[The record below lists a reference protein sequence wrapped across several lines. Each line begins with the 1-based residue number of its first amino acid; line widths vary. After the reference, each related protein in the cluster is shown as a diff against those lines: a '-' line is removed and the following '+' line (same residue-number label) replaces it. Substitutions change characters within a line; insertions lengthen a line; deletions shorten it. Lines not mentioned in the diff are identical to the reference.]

1 LRSAA
6 CGRLSPEQV
15 GRNSL
20 LEVTLEVTID
30 GRLVELGMEVKAK
43 GIEHPV
49 TLYEALGVGRPHK
62 LYLPER
68 GETALS
74 LTEAVPFRY
83 EIVEANFSGRS
94 LAGKQCPR
102 AHSQPTHQLS

>member
-1 LRSAA
+1 
-6 CGRLSPEQV
+6 
-15 GRNSL
+15 
-20 LEVTLEVTID
+20 
-30 GRLVELGMEVKAK
+30 MEVKAK

-102 AHSQPTHQLS
+102 AHSQPTLNYRECQKKGEETHHNAERH

>member
-1 LRSAA
+1 
-6 CGRLSPEQV
+6 
-15 GRNSL
+15 
-20 LEVTLEVTID
+20 
-30 GRLVELGMEVKAK
+30 MEVKAK

-83 EIVEANFSGRS
+83 EIVEANFSGRCGQAMS
-94 LAGKQCPR
+94 TRP
-102 AHSQPTHQLS
+102 QPATHQLS